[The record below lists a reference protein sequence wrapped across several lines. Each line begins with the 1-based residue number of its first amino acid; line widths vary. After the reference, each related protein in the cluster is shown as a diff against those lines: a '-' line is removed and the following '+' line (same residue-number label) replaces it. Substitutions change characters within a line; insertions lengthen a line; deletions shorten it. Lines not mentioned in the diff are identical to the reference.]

1 MHISVVAFRI
11 VLLAGAA
18 ALMLGAVFLAGDT
31 RYGAAQTTI
40 DYDVDDD
47 GLIEVKTKDQ
57 LQAIHYDLNGDGN
70 AESRG
75 GWPSAP
81 TAYATAYPT
90 PMTAMGCPPRDHD
103 NDPMTAD
110 QASCI
115 GYELVN
121 DINAGSWVPIGK
133 VNGAQK
139 GADFTGKLV
148 GNGYRVSNADRRT
161 TADWVGFFSAI
172 GATGSV
178 EGLGLVNPQ
187 MAAGQRFHGMIAADL
202 GGSVIG
208 SYVEGGQLHRGRSGG
223 LVGVVRT
230 AADHAGLI
238 AHSYSRGVTI
248 GDSGGFWYTG
258 LMAYQF
264 SAQSGTNQAR
274 CLNSFSSGTLRSFSN
289 APQNHGLIAYSVG
302 AGVQMDNCYGDTDST
317 KVGGP
322 DNRAWGALNNNDP
335 VNGAANRALNDAHTR
350 SRAQLQSPTG
360 YTGPYANWDD
370 YAADGTQ
377 LASGA
382 PRADFWHFGDS
393 TNWPVHNYWGHDRT
407 LALGRG
413 LSGASTVNMC
423 TRTPAVANEIIR
435 LLKDA
440 TFAPGITAPVP
451 AEVMSLT
458 ECTASTD
465 TQNVSINNLRDYAAT
480 TAANPFD
487 LRPGATDTRLTS
499 LDPNDFAY
507 LVNATHFNLS
517 GNAFETLPPRLFQGI
532 PLRWLDLSGNALTSL
547 HAGLFD
553 GVATVTETEGN
564 ALFLDDNQLTYTGI
578 ADRVFDGLTWLNALD
593 LSHNALTRVNTR
605 WFEQLG
611 NLGYR
616 PATGAQLQTELGLHL
631 IGNPVT
637 QHFYS
642 KKLFTGITSNVTSY
656 TGATAGADLRTAI
669 VAAITAGA
677 GSGTTPTT
685 LDLTTTDY
693 YVREGDTAGYQAAG
707 TTCPNGASVG
717 AGHLAYLSVALP
729 DCYIIP
735 HWSAP
740 LLGAAATVSVPR
752 ALLTQDEEDDTSIII
767 TFTHTHTAAFAA
779 YEIRYRALP
788 VNANAGWDQDWA
800 SVAVTPSHGAKTVTI
815 TGLEADTV
823 YQVQVRA
830 LSTDGALSDAVILA
844 ERPMT
849 VTVEEEL
856 GVVKLSWD
864 GPTHHDVE
872 AYEYRTRASG
882 TTEWSDWTQV
892 RHTGARGSRQVT
904 YVTGL
909 SGAFDIQLRAVGT
922 AGHGDSVGVAGT
934 VYTGLPEV
942 ESIKPTI
949 REVST
954 RAGESIQLRVDVY
967 DSQGELDN
975 DLPGTL
981 NGQLVFRWS
990 ETGSGGGT
998 FATPSNGHRVTY
1010 TAPSS
1015 PGVYTITAEAQPD
1028 GICLSHHEGATAIT
1042 AADRAPCIATFTI
1055 RVSRA
1060 PVDPGPRPDP
1070 INPAGAIPPSMSD
1083 NAENTYTVFTPVDG
1097 GTFTGAGLSV
1107 SAPPG
1112 AVPDRTI
1119 LGVNAAVSQLPPPIP
1134 VPGASMSVA
1143 GNYYDINAIA
1153 QDGDPPLIAYTLDD
1167 PLSVCLPFPQEFQ
1180 ADLSNVV
1187 AVERRPDGGLGILTT
1202 KVRTNAGVLTVCGAV
1217 STLPSTVAVARLG
1230 TVPAMPATPVPEQA
1244 LPEAGATA
1252 PSGIAVVM
1260 MLLIGGLVL
1269 LAGIG
1274 RMRRT
1279 GRTSRSP
1286 WLPRLSRPSRG

>member
-1 MHISVVAFRI
+1 MYIPVNFVAFRI
-11 VLLAGAA
+11 VLLVGA
-18 ALMLGAVFLAGDT
+18 ALMLGAVLHAGDA
-31 RYGAAQTTI
+31 RYGLAQTTI

-57 LQAIHYDLNGDGN
+57 LQAIHYDLNGDGT

-139 GADFTGKLV
+139 GTDFTGKLV

-172 GATGSV
+172 GGAGSV

-187 MAAGQRFHGMIAADL
+187 MASGQRFHGMIAADL

-238 AHSYSRGVTI
+238 AHSYTRDVTI
-248 GDSGGFWYTG
+248 GDAGGFWFTG

-264 SAQSGTNQAR
+264 AAQSGTNQAR

-289 APQNHGLIAYSVG
+289 SPQNHGLIAYEVLAG
-302 AGVQMDNCYGDTDST
+302 AQIDNCYGDTDST

-322 DNRAWGALNNNDP
+322 DNRAWSDSTPAEN
-335 VNGAANRALNDAHTR
+335 AAHTR

-360 YTGPYANWDD
+360 YTGAFANWDD
-370 YAADGTQ
+370 YAADGTS

-382 PRADFWHFGDS
+382 PRADFWYFGDS
-393 TNWPVHNYWGHDRT
+393 NSWPVHNYWGHDRT
-407 LALGRG
+407 LALGRD
-413 LSGASTVNMC
+413 LSGGATVNLC

-435 LLKDA
+435 LLKDD

-451 AEVMSLT
+451 ADVMSLT

-465 TQNVSINNLRDYAAT
+465 TQAVSINNLSAYAAT
-480 TAANPFD
+480 TAANPLD
-487 LRPGATDTRLTS
+487 LRPGASETRLTS

-507 LVNATHFNLS
+507 LTNATHFNLS
-517 GNAFETLPPRLFQGI
+517 GNALETLPPRLFQGL
-532 PLRWLDLSGNALTSL
+532 PLRWLDLSGNALTTL
-547 HAGLFD
+547 PADLFA
-553 GVATVTETEGN
+553 GVAAVTATEGN

-578 ADRVFDGLTWLNALD
+578 ADRVFDPLTWLNALD

-637 QHFYS
+637 HHFYS
-642 KKLFTGITSNVTSY
+642 TKLFTGITSNVTSY
-656 TGATAGADLRTAI
+656 TGATAGADLRDAI
-669 VAAITAGA
+669 EAAITAGA

-693 YVREGDTAGYQAAG
+693 YVREGANAGYQAAG
-707 TTCPNGASVG
+707 TTCPDDASVG

-740 LLGAAATVSVPR
+740 LLGAAATVAVPR
-752 ALLTQDEEDDTSIII
+752 ALLTQDDTSITI
-767 TFTHTHTAAFAA
+767 TFTHTHTATFAA
-779 YEIRYRALP
+779 YEVRYRALP

-800 SVAVTPSHGAKTVTI
+800 SVAVTPSDGEKMVTI
-815 TGLEADTV
+815 TGLEADTA

-830 LSTDGALSDAVILA
+830 LSTAGALSDEVILA

-849 VTVEEEL
+849 VTVEKES

-872 AYEYRTRASG
+872 AYEYRTRATG
-882 TTEWSDWTQV
+882 AMEWSDWTQV
-892 RHTGARGSRQVT
+892 RHTGARGSRQVV
-904 YVTGL
+904 YVSGL
-909 SGAFDIQLRAVGT
+909 SGAFDIQLRAVGM
-922 AGHGDSVGVAGT
+922 AGHGDSAGVTGT
-934 VYTGLPEV
+934 IYTGLPEV

-949 REVST
+949 REIAT
-954 RAGESIQLRVDVY
+954 RAGESIQLRLNVY
-967 DSQGELDN
+967 DSQGDLDN
-975 DLPGTL
+975 DLPGSL

-990 ETGSGGGT
+990 EQGSGGGT
-998 FATPSNGHRVTY
+998 FATPNNGHRVTY
-1010 TAPSS
+1010 TAPGS
-1015 PGVYTITAEAQPD
+1015 PGTYTITAEAQPD
-1028 GICLSHHEGATAIT
+1028 GICLSHHLGATAIT
-1042 AADRAPCIATFTI
+1042 AAERAPCIATFTI

-1070 INPAGAIPPSMSD
+1070 INPVGPIPSSMSD
-1083 NAENTYTVFTPVDG
+1083 NAENTYSVFTPVDG
-1097 GTFTGAGLSV
+1097 GMFTGAGFTV
-1107 SAPPG
+1107 SAPAG
-1112 AVPDRTI
+1112 AIPDRTI
-1119 LGVNAAVSQLPPPIP
+1119 LGVNAAVSTLPPPIP
-1134 VPGASMSVA
+1134 VPGASMSVG
-1143 GNYYDINAIA
+1143 GNYYDINVIA
-1153 QDGDPPLIAYTLDD
+1153 QDGDPPLASYSLED
-1167 PLSVCLPFPQEFQ
+1167 PLSVCLPFPDEFR

-1187 AVERRPDGGLGILTT
+1187 AVERKSDGSFALLTT
-1202 KVRTNAGVLTVCGAV
+1202 KVRTNAGDLAVCGAL
-1217 STLPSTVAVARLG
+1217 STLPATVGVAQLG
-1230 TVPAMPATPVPEQA
+1230 TVPALPATPAPEED

-1252 PSGIAVVM
+1252 PNAIAVVL
-1260 MLLIGGLVL
+1260 MLLAGVAILT
-1269 LAGIG
+1269 GIG
-1274 RMRRT
+1274 RMRRI
-1279 GRTSRSP
+1279 GVRE
-1286 WLPRLSRPSRG
+1286 